1 MKTSFDWQRS
11 GQMKVDGI
19 QAGQNFVSKKE
30 KVGKGSM
37 IMSDHEQIL
46 ISPQGVE
53 FLLNALST
61 EDGHNRP

>member
-1 MKTSFDWQRS
+1 
-11 GQMKVDGI
+11 MKVDGI

-30 KVGKGSM
+30 KVGKGGM